1 MPRKPKPKNTLSAGE
16 RAALYEAEQEEKRR
30 TLSSVSQASH
40 TDPDKN
46 VKTAALNGKKS
57 ESSETKTKKAK
68 PKPQS
73 ATVRVDFSIPMGSVK
88 PMHGMCNGPVSYGA
102 DISDEF
108 KEIGVPFVR
117 FDCTDTAISGYAVD
131 ISRIY
136 RNFDA
141 DPSDAENYDFDHTD
155 RYVEAALMSGAQ
167 VIYRLGESRDLF
179 GSAKTVACPRDIDAL
194 ARVCVNIIRHY
205 NEGWAN
211 GRHYEIKYFELWN
224 CDGDGSADIEL
235 YGRLANAVKLYDESI
250 RVGGMSFASFSDA
263 REILRACKKNRIPLD
278 FVTVDCFS
286 GDPEKVGE
294 DAERFTSYAKALG
307 FDELELIVGKWAYVD
322 ADALSDASLPKVLA
336 SNGDIMREK
345 RRKMFLSQRSVKGAA
360 YSAAL
365 MLRLGE
371 VDGMMSA
378 CYYDA
383 QPAISPFCALTD
395 KLGEAE
401 KPFYSF
407 RSFGE
412 LYRAKNSVLCTV
424 DRPETYAH
432 NGIFASAAL
441 SDDGKGVIMI
451 ASFGGCGVVD
461 LRIDG
466 ISEKVY
472 TADVYMLDG
481 VKNMEL
487 ADSVPISG
495 AKKRLVLNVSEYGV
509 VVVKLY

>member
-16 RAALYEAEQEEKRR
+16 RVALYEAEQEEKRR
-30 TLSSVSQASH
+30 TLSSASQVSH
-40 TDPDKN
+40 TAPDEN
-46 VKTAALNGKKS
+46 VTTAVLDDKKPEGSEIKAKKS
-57 ESSETKTKKAK
+57 K

-73 ATVRVDFSIPMGSVK
+73 ATVRVDFSIPTGSIK

-108 KEIGVPFVR
+108 RQIGVPFVR
-117 FDCTDTAISGYAVD
+117 FDCTDTAISEYAVD
-131 ISRIY
+131 ISRIFK
-136 RNFDA
+136 NFDA
-141 DPSDAENYDFDHTD
+141 DPSDPENYDFAYTD
-155 RYVEAALMSGAQ
+155 RCVEAALLSGAQ

-179 GSAKTVACPRDIDAL
+179 GSAKTVECPENIDTL

-205 NEGWAN
+205 NDGWAN

-224 CDGDGSADIEL
+224 CGDDSSADIEL
-235 YGRLANAVKLYDESI
+235 YGRLANAVKLYDESL
-250 RVGGMSFASFSDA
+250 RVGGMSFASFSHA

-286 GDPEKVGE
+286 GDPERVGE
-294 DAERFTSYAKALG
+294 DAERFVSYAKELG
-307 FDELELIVGKWAYVD
+307 FDTLELIVGKWAYVD
-322 ADALSDASLPKVLA
+322 ADALGDASLPRTLA

-371 VDGMMSA
+371 VDGMTA
-378 CYYDA
+378 TCYYDA

-395 KLGEAE
+395 KLGVAE
-401 KPFYSF
+401 KPFYAF
-407 RSFGE
+407 RAFGE
-412 LYRAKNSVLCTV
+412 LFRAKNSVLCAV
-424 DRPETYAH
+424 DRPEAYAH

-441 SDDGKGVIMI
+441 SDDGKGVVMI

-461 LRIDG
+461 LRLDG
-466 ISEKVY
+466 ISENVY

-487 ADSVPISG
+487 ADSVPVSG
-495 AKKRLVLNVSEYGV
+495 MKKRLVLNVSEYGV